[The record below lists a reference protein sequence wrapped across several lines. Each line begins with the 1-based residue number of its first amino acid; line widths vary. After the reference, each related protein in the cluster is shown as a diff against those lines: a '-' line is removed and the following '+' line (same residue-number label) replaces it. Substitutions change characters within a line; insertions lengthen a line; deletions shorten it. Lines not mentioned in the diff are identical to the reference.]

1 MHIHR
6 WSILALSFC
15 MLTATAPNMVMAAV
29 PPSVVADKVFH
40 AETMTLDNG
49 MQVVVIPNH
58 RAPVVTH
65 MVWYKVGAADEPQGD
80 GVSGAAHFLE
90 HLMFKG
96 SRALGAGEFS
106 KIIRSIGGEDNAFTS
121 WDFTAYF
128 QSVAKQ
134 HLPTVMA
141 LEAERMINVTLPPQ
155 EIDSERQVIIEE
167 RRERVD
173 NNPRQMAMEQLR
185 SLLYTASPYGV
196 PILGWHDEMPLLS
209 RSDVEKYYRTWYAP
223 NNAILVVSGD
233 VTMNEVRPLAEKY
246 YGVIPFQAVPE
257 HIRPS
262 SPDFIAPISMEYRSA
277 DIHEPVFIRAW
288 RAPSF
293 VMNKH
298 ESLALD
304 VLMEAL
310 DGGASTDLYQSLVV
324 EQKKASSISLSY
336 DSSMRGEGSIW
347 LSASPAPNV
356 RMADLEMAIVLKL
369 RQLIGNGIDA
379 EKVEKAKMRLIDKA
393 VFARDSVTGPA
404 MTIGQALS
412 YGATLDDVES
422 WPAQIA
428 QVSAEDVQAVMD
440 KYLHPI
446 TPAHQ
451 PVTAYI
457 TPITKDSKDQ

>member
-1 MHIHR
+1 MRIHQ
-6 WSILALSFC
+6 WSLLTFGYCILAIMAS
-15 MLTATAPNMVMAAV
+15 NGVMAGSGQA
-29 PPSVVADKVFH
+29 ATGKVFN
-40 AETMTLDNG
+40 AQTVTLNNG
-49 MQVVVIPNH
+49 LQVVVIPNH

-96 SRALGAGEFS
+96 SRALDAGEFS
-106 KIIRSIGGEDNAFTS
+106 KLIRSIGGEDNAFTS

-128 QSVAKQ
+128 QSVSKQ

-141 LEAERMINVTLPPQ
+141 LEAERMINITLPLQ
-155 EIDSERQVIIEE
+155 EIDPERKVIIEE

-173 NNPRQMAMEQLR
+173 NNPRQIAMEQLR
-185 SLLYTASPYGV
+185 GLLYTASPYGV
-196 PILGWHDEMPLLS
+196 PILGWRDEMPALS

-233 VTMNEVRPLAEKY
+233 VTMEDVRPLAEKF
-246 YGVIPFQAVPE
+246 YGVIPFKAVPD
-257 HIRPS
+257 HVRPA
-262 SPDFIAPISMEYRSA
+262 SPDFVAPVTMEYRSA
-277 DIHEPVFIRAW
+277 DIHEPIFIRAW

-293 VMNKH
+293 VMNKR

-304 VLMEAL
+304 VLIETL

-324 EQKKASSISLSY
+324 EQKKASNINLSY

-356 RMADLEMAIVLKL
+356 KMDDLEAAAMLKF

-379 EKVEKAKMRLIDKA
+379 VKIEKAKTRLIDKA
-393 VFARDSVTGPA
+393 VFARDSVSGPA

-412 YGATLDDVES
+412 YGATLDDIET
-422 WPAQIA
+422 WPSQIA
-428 QVSAEDVQAVMD
+428 RVSVEEVQAVME

-446 TPAHQ
+446 IPAHQ

-457 TPITKDSKDQ
+457 SPVVTDSKDQ